1 MQTLM
6 KQMDRSIDKHIELL
20 ECFKVYFC
28 CNWVGENGH
37 FFPHRFSILV
47 VVYVICLPQ
56 STFLKIELK

>member
-6 KQMDRSIDKHIELL
+6 KQMDRSIDKHIKLL

-37 FFPHRFSILV
+37 FFPQVFYTSGCICNMSPTEYFS
-47 VVYVICLPQ
+47 
-56 STFLKIELK
+56 